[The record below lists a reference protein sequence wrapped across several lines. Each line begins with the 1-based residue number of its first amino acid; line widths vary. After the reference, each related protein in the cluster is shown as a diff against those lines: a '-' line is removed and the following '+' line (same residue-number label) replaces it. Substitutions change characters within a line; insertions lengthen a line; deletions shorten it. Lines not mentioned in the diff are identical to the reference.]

1 MKNLAIIP
9 ARGGSKRLPGKNT
22 KTIGGK
28 TLVQRA
34 SEAAVESKCF
44 TDIMLTT
51 DSNEIIGQCKEYENL
66 EIHKRSK
73 ALSGDKTTVL
83 QVVLN
88 IIESLE
94 KKNNTYDT
102 ITILLP
108 TVPFRKAGSLVI
120 FDTDGFHKEG
130 LLTEGERKVIRGHSH
145 SKPLVQYK
153 SRMFESSMLTLM

>member
-9 ARGGSKRLPGKNT
+9 AREGSKRLPGKNT

-34 SEAAVESKCF
+34 IEAAVESKCF

-73 ALSGDKTTVL
+73 ALSGDKATVL

-88 IIESLE
+88 R
-94 KKNNTYDT
+94 
-102 ITILLP
+102 
-108 TVPFRKAGSLVI
+108 V
-120 FDTDGFHKEG
+120 
-130 LLTEGERKVIRGHSH
+130 
-145 SKPLVQYK
+145 
-153 SRMFESSMLTLM
+153 